1 MKRLFLTRKS
11 IEVAVENGMTYK
23 KWNKTE
29 AKKKRKEAKEKKK
42 LEKAKQVDSF
52 NKPHP
57 KKKAA
62 KKGVVK
68 KAIDF
73 LSLMVSWCV

>member
-1 MKRLFLTRKS
+1 MKRLSLTRKS

-23 KWNKTE
+23 EWKKAE
-29 AKKKRKEAKEKKK
+29 AKKKRQEAKEKKK

-52 NKPHP
+52 NKPLP

-68 KAIDF
+68 KAIDL